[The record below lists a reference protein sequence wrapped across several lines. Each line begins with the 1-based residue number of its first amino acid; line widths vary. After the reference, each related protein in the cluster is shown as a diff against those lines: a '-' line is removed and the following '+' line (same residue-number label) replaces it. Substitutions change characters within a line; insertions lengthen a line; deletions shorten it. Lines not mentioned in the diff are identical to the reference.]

1 MMYFFSQKSA
11 TLKASEN
18 QTNYKEL
25 QNTKTIDSKESQ
37 YKNTSVYF
45 CNKKKESQKDKQ
57 EDDISMKVDK
67 NITIVRSLDS
77 SCNPQKTIT
86 AGDHKNYK
94 PKGEKNEKSIFLRGD
109 SMVKHLNGWEISK
122 KLNKNCKVFVKTF
135 SGAKTACAHNYVN
148 PSVRAVRIISSFTLV
163 QITCGPINHQKR

>member
-1 MMYFFSQKSA
+1 
-11 TLKASEN
+11 
-18 QTNYKEL
+18 
-25 QNTKTIDSKESQ
+25 
-37 YKNTSVYF
+37 
-45 CNKKKESQKDKQ
+45 
-57 EDDISMKVDK
+57 MKVDK

-94 PKGEKNEKSIFLRGD
+94 PKGEKNEKSIFVRGD

-135 SGAKTACAHNYVN
+135 SGAKTACTHNYVN
-148 PSVRAVRIISSFTLV
+148 PSVRSSPNHFIFHVGTNDLSSNKSPEEIARSITDLALTL
-163 QITCGPINHQKR
+163 QHQSRTKSMMLAYLTSLFEQTTKKT